1 MTPEEAI
8 QPSRNTPK
16 MTPGI
21 PKGCPEGAPE
31 TSEAPLGSPKCTQ
44 NDARTSPEAPQ
55 GPPEASRNWPK
66 AKKKNRKCPKHETS
80 YFTTSQHLVFYEV
93 KMIRASRTSLFTMR
107 QHLQAQG
114 LSRATFWSKSLIFAE
129 CPMKI
134 ASFSKKLHFYL
145 HAKHIVC
152 PECR

>member
-1 MTPEEAI
+1 MLPADLRLAAEAHFFALRRAQVPIRSLEGTKMTPEEALE
-8 QPSRNTPK
+8 PPPNTPK
-16 MTPGI
+16 MPPGT

-44 NDARTSPEAPQ
+44 NDAPTSPEAPQ

-80 YFTTSQHLVFYEV
+80 YFTTSQHLVFYKV
-93 KMIRASRTSLFTMR
+93 KMIRASRTSLFTMH

-114 LSRATFWSKSLIFAE
+114 LSRATFW
-129 CPMKI
+129 
-134 ASFSKKLHFYL
+134 
-145 HAKHIVC
+145 V
-152 PECR
+152 